1 MSSYLSYGGKFHDKY
16 KIKNNAKI
24 TPKRNFHVYVY
35 SILVLQEMLEKA
47 LQGILR
53 QQDMSR
59 DNPRDLDKLLHQQRT
74 LEKELSRV
82 MYQLAEASKV

>member
-1 MSSYLSYGGKFHDKY
+1 
-16 KIKNNAKI
+16 
-24 TPKRNFHVYVY
+24 
-35 SILVLQEMLEKA
+35 MLEKA

-74 LEKELSRV
+74 LKKELSRV

>member
-1 MSSYLSYGGKFHDKY
+1 
-16 KIKNNAKI
+16 
-24 TPKRNFHVYVY
+24 
-35 SILVLQEMLEKA
+35 MLEMA

-59 DNPRDLDKLLHQQRT
+59 DNPRDLDNFLKQQRT

-82 MYQLAEASKV
+82 MHYLAEASKVSQRDGPMSL